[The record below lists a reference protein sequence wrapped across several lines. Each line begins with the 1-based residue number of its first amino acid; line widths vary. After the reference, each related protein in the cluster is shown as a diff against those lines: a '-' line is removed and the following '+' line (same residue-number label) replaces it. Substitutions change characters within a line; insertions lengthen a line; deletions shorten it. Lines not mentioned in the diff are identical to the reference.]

1 MNEPTFDDIRS
12 NPQPCLCGRIITG
25 RAACRDGSVPCK
37 MAHWP
42 RVERPEL
49 PKSEDRS

>member
-12 NPQPCLCGRIITG
+12 NPQPCFCGRVITG

-42 RVERPEL
+42 RVERPEKVE
-49 PKSEDRS
+49 PKP